1 MWLICQ
7 LYNIQVYVH
16 RLTHTAATQLLNAG
30 CKVTSIQK
38 LLGHR
43 KVETTLGYARLYDGT
58 IAADYYQ
65 AMALI
70 EKGMDLPEDQ
80 VQHQP
85 SHGEL
90 IALVDSLRTGTLNEA
105 QQEAV
110 RKLRAG
116 IMTLSDKEVLQE
128 TRVEV

>member
-1 MWLICQ
+1 MEI
-7 LYNIQVYVH
+7 
-16 RLTHTAATQLLNAG
+16 
-30 CKVTSIQK
+30 
-38 LLGHR
+38 
-43 KVETTLGYARLYDGT
+43 TLGYARLYDGT
-58 IAADYYQ
+58 IAADYNQ

-90 IALVDSLRTGTLNEA
+90 ISLVDSLRTGTLNEA
-105 QQEAV
+105 QQETV

-116 IMTLSDKEVLQE
+116 LMTLADKEVLQE